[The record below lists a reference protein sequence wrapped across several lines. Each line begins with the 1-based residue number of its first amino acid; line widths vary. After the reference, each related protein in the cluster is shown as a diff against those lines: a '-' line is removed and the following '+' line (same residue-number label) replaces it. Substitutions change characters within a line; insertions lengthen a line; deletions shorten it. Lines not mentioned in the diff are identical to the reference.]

1 MGYIKELLLSV
12 LRIVFLRGSPER
24 IYYTRR
30 LFIVSLLLAV
40 AASAAAQVLYHGDH
54 VVFVILRVFA
64 EVTIFMMMMVL
75 FTAKVGRFRL
85 ARMMLVLVLISLL
98 ADSVLVVLSPLPLGE
113 MGPAVAYAV
122 GAVAF
127 YGASSAMTW
136 GLSRPL
142 WQAAA
147 YLLGYVVAV
156 YFLDNAFR
164 YLYDMYVAA
173 AA

>member
-1 MGYIKELLLSV
+1 MSYVIELLLSV
-12 LRIVFLRGSPER
+12 LRIMFLRGSPER

-30 LFIVSLLLAV
+30 LFLVSLLLAIAV
-40 AASAAAQVLYHGDH
+40 SAAAQLLFHGDH
-54 VVFVILRVFA
+54 IVFVILRVFA
-64 EVTIFMMMMVL
+64 EVTVFMMMMVL

-98 ADSVLVVLSPLPLGE
+98 ADSVLVALSPLPLGE
-113 MGPAVAYAV
+113 MTQAVAYAT

-127 YGASSAMTW
+127 YGAASAMSW

-156 YFLDNAFR
+156 YLLDTAFR
-164 YLYDMYVAA
+164 SLYDMYVAA
-173 AA
+173 T